1 MPNTQSR
8 SRARAQRGVS
18 LFEVLI
24 VIALMAMIASTVAIA
39 VLNHSEHAKRHHA
52 ETAARTI
59 RSAAKLWWLD
69 HDSADCPKV
78 EDLFR
83 DGTLER
89 GSSEKDP
96 WGGAWSVQCSGQD
109 VTVTSNG
116 SDKLPGTADDIRV
129 PPPENTAQRSSW
141 RHTRQRPRGA
151 PPTSRLA

>member
-1 MPNTQSR
+1 MPKIPSR
-8 SRARAQRGVS
+8 SRARARRGVS

-24 VIALMAMIASTVAIA
+24 VIALMAMIASAVAIA
-39 VLNHSEHAKRHHA
+39 VLSHSEHAKRHHA

-96 WGGAWSVQCSGQD
+96 WGGAWTVQCNGQD

-116 SDKLPGTADDIRV
+116 SDKLPGTPDDIRV
-129 PPPENTAQRSSW
+129 PPPEPNTRSSW
-141 RHTRQRPRGA
+141 RHIRQRPRGA